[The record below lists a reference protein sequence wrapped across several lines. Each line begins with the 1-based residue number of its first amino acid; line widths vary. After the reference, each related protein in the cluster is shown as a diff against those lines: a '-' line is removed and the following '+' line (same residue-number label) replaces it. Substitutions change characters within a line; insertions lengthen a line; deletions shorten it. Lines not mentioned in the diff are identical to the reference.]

1 MEILSMVIFLKAD
14 NWVLQLN
21 WKQYLLVSFSGEAI
35 HWSDLLKPWVLS
47 SQRHYRVHYPLT
59 LSPSLHTLGY
69 QAPCAFS
76 PVTSMAVKWFYHTT
90 SPIDIIALIAHSQ
103 ITSNTEGVH
112 NMFYISLLPT
122 LYILGPFE
130 CDKNIFENLFWT
142 QSDQFHFLTIALLF
156 LCWLLSH
163 SQVSTHWWSL
173 ILSGRKS
180 DTRWSLLNG
189 ERFHWNHHQRQLFLF
204 TAGCQ
209 FLDQDISIGK
219 LKPTQRR
226 WLV

>member
-1 MEILSMVIFLKAD
+1 M
-14 NWVLQLN
+14 LQLN

-122 LYILGPFE
+122 LYIFGPFE
-130 CDKNIFENLFWT
+130 CDNFFWK
-142 QSDQFHFLTIALLF
+142 SILDSVWSVSLPDNCIVVPLLTLIALPGIDSLMIIN
-156 LCWLLSH
+156 LIRPEIRYKMIIAQWRKVSLESSSTAIVSLQWLSI
-163 SQVSTHWWSL
+163 SWP
-173 ILSGRKS
+173 RY
-180 DTRWSLLNG
+180 
-189 ERFHWNHHQRQLFLF
+189 FHWKAETHSTKMTCL
-204 TAGCQ
+204 
-209 FLDQDISIGK
+209 
-219 LKPTQRR
+219 TQTKRE
-226 WLV
+226 